1 MRVSDPTQPVKSPCI
16 EVCSLNNEDVCIG
29 CYRTANEII
38 EWFSAP
44 DERKREILVS
54 VSERRAGSASQGLS
68 LIHI

>member
-1 MRVSDPTQPVKSPCI
+1 MSDATQSVKSPCI

-44 DERKREILVS
+44 NERKREILLS
-54 VSERRAGSASQGLS
+54 VNQRRAGSAPQD
-68 LIHI
+68 

>member
-1 MRVSDPTQPVKSPCI
+1 MTSDATQPVKSPCI

-44 DERKREILVS
+44 DERKREILLS
-54 VSERRAGSASQGLS
+54 VNQRRAGSAPQY
-68 LIHI
+68 